1 MCSVKEPGPRQ
12 RVDAAAIGVFAWR
25 AADGSPRGCAV
36 TPYRIGEDAV
46 VSSTLALLGK
56 IHAVRRDPRVALL
69 TGGLSFRGDASVELD
84 RDGVVFDAHLRAQEL
99 RKFPPSRALLALPF
113 HRRLL
118 WWYVGRALVRIPLE
132 TARPC
137 AGDDRATWI
146 SIAADGYPEIR
157 PLSAV
162 AFAPERLVPG
172 ERIELPAG
180 TPDGPRLLH
189 VQEERALLLV
199 HEEHRGWP
207 TFASSHST
215 VARAMRS
222 GWSDGRAPWPRRR
235 ARSPSS
241 SASCADSRPMR
252 ATTAPDSTHGRTPR
266 PEAESR
272 SRNVHH

>member
-1 MCSVKEPGPRQ
+1 MCSAKESDPREH
-12 RVDAAAIGVFAWR
+12 VDAAAVGVFAWR

-69 TGGLSFRGDASVELD
+69 AGGLSFRGDASVELD
-84 RDGVVFDAHLRAQEL
+84 RDGAVFDAQLRAQEL

-118 WWYVGRALVRIPLE
+118 WWYVGRALVRISLE

-137 AGDDRATWI
+137 AGDDRASWI
-146 SIAADGYPEIR
+146 AIGADGYPEIR

-180 TPDGPRLLH
+180 EPDGPTWLH
-189 VQEERALLLV
+189 VHEERALLLV
-199 HEEHRGWP
+199 HEERG
-207 TFASSHST
+207 
-215 VARAMRS
+215 AMADLRQLAIY
-222 GWSDGRAPWPRRR
+222 GRVEGDAFRVERREGSLGP
-235 ARSPSS
+235 SPSS
-241 SASCADSRPMR
+241 LAKQLCELRRLAAHARHSRARLDAWKDP
-252 ATTAPDSTHGRTPR
+252 AP
-266 PEAESR
+266 
-272 SRNVHH
+272 